1 MTAVT
6 LSWLAVLI
14 LVILSLS
21 NLAEAKSKQRDN
33 DDEDWGDGGFLKN
46 QKPYTVEIEDLTL
59 DGGSSPVI
67 GDDVPDDQMVDS
79 HMSNL
84 YSEMMSTV
92 NQDGLKQ
99 HGGGHAGG
107 LGGHGGGHGGGLG
120 GHGGHG
126 LKKKK
131 KKPKPHKK
139 KKGFKEKFLPLLL
152 IPFIIQTTLIPMF
165 IMKLKMIAMKAAV
178 LGKLALTLLAFN
190 FIRNYRFGGAQTAD
204 EHYSN
209 RLAEEHYGYSGGAPE
224 IGAWVNGRSFHA
236 LH

>member
-84 YSEMMSTV
+84 YSEMMSTGSFFFFYHMTKNGV
-92 NQDGLKQ
+92 Y
-99 HGGGHAGG
+99 
-107 LGGHGGGHGGGLG
+107 
-120 GHGGHG
+120 
-126 LKKKK
+126 
-131 KKPKPHKK
+131 
-139 KKGFKEKFLPLLL
+139 
-152 IPFIIQTTLIPMF
+152 
-165 IMKLKMIAMKAAV
+165 V
-178 LGKLALTLLAFN
+178 LRFW
-190 FIRNYRFGGAQTAD
+190 IR
-204 EHYSN
+204 
-209 RLAEEHYGYSGGAPE
+209 
-224 IGAWVNGRSFHA
+224 V
-236 LH
+236 